1 MYVVHLEAIV
11 SVFVLVR
18 FFHVASHATATW
30 KVVCSSVIIPSLQ
43 WDAPRI
49 KTFILIGHNLLVA
62 FLSDDDSGVTPCEV
76 VLVPKRVDGK
86 DKGVYGES
94 QKIDDHPPDVLP
106 LSLQDEYDSL
116 ETVHSS
122 DQNERYQRKLA

>member
-18 FFHVASHATATW
+18 FLHVASHATATW

-49 KTFILIGHNLLVA
+49 KAFILIGHNLPVA

-76 VLVPKRVDGK
+76 VLVPERVDGK

-116 ETVHSS
+116 
-122 DQNERYQRKLA
+122 